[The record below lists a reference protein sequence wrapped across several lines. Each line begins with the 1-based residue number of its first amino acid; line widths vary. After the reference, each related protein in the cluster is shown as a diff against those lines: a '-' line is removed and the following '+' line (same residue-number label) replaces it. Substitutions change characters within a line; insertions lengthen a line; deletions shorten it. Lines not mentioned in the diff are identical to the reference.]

1 MVFLLRRFIPKIQAK
16 KKVSLAESKQLTH
29 EVERPDKWK
38 QNIEVLKDVCNPFLC
53 TYLNEIRANEYSF

>member
-1 MVFLLRRFIPKIQAK
+1 MKMQAK

-29 EVERPDKWK
+29 EVARPDKWK

-53 TYLNEIRANEYSF
+53 TFLNEIRANEYSF